1 VTDATD
7 AISLPKFAASYF
19 EQTYRTVLDA
29 LKELPD
35 ADLYRQPSPDT
46 NSIGWLAWHLYRW
59 QDQLA
64 ARATG
69 LPQVWHAERW
79 YERLGVQPER
89 TGQGDSLEQVAAF
102 RPARDVLLAY
112 IDAVHQAVVERIGSL
127 PAERLAENVPYAD
140 GRPPR
145 PLWRSLAATMSD
157 TGQHAGQIAY
167 LRGLF
172 SGYGWRG

>member
-1 VTDATD
+1 VTDAIDTL
-7 AISLPKFAASYF
+7 SLSKFAVSYF

-29 LKELPD
+29 LNGLPN
-35 ADLYRQPSPDT
+35 ADLHRQPSPDT

-64 ARATG
+64 ARAAG
-69 LPQVWHAERW
+69 LPQVWHADRWHERF
-79 YERLGVQPER
+79 GVEAER

-102 RPARDVLLAY
+102 RPAREVLLAY
-112 IDAVHQAVVERIGSL
+112 IEAVHDAVADRIGSL
-127 PAERLAENVPYAD
+127 PPQRFAESVAYAD

-157 TGQHAGQIAY
+157 TGQHTGQIAY